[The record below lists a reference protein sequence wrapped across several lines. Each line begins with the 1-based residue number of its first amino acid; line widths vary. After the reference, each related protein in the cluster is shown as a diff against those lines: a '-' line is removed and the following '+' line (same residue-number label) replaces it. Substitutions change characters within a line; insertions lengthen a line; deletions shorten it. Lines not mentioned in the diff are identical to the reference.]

1 MSAVD
6 LATKNLP
13 HWDMTPYFPGLD
25 SSEFNEAVR
34 GIVAQCA
41 DLEQKT
47 GAVTEGAPID
57 DATVAAFEGIQASLN
72 ELIEKTILVQS
83 YVYGFLSVNS
93 RDELAQARASE
104 MQQVMA
110 RLSKAQSRVTSWLG
124 SLDVEA
130 LIATSQ
136 DATEHAFLLRKSKI
150 EAQHMMSQAE
160 EDLAADLTIS
170 GGSAFG
176 KLHDDLAS
184 QILARVERS
193 PGKFEDLPI
202 SEVRN
207 LAMDPDRDV
216 RRRAFEAEIEAWK
229 CWSTSFAATLN
240 GVKGEHGTLAKRR
253 GWDEVLDQSLFQN
266 HVDSTTLDA
275 MMGAAREAFPD
286 IQRYLK
292 AKAKALG
299 LEQLAWY
306 DLTAPLSAN
315 DRTWTWDESVAFVN
329 EQFGSFSPKMRAL
342 SERAFN
348 ENWIDAEPRAG
359 KIGGAFCMEIRN
371 DESRILA
378 NFTPAFDGVSTLGHE
393 LGHAY
398 HNLCLVDATPSQ
410 RSATPMTLAE
420 TASTFCETIMRK
432 AAIANGSEQEQLTI
446 LEGALQDA
454 CGIVVDITSRFLFE
468 QAVFE
473 RRKERELSAD
483 EFCALMLDAQQQ
495 TYGDALDADA
505 LHPYMWAVKGHY
517 YSADFAYYNYPYM
530 FGLLFGLGLYAQF
543 EDDPETFRQNYDAL
557 LASTGNADA
566 TELAANFGFD
576 IQTPEF
582 WKKSLDVIRE
592 DVDRF
597 VELIDRTTA

>member
-1 MSAVD
+1 MSAVNV
-6 LATKNLP
+6 ATKNLP
-13 HWDMTPYFPGLD
+13 HWDMTTFFPSLE
-25 SSEFNEAVR
+25 SPEFNEAVR
-34 GIVAQCA
+34 GVVAQCE
-41 DLEQKT
+41 DLEQKI
-47 GAVTEGAPID
+47 GAVTEGATID
-57 DATVAAFEGIQASLN
+57 EATVAAFEGVQSSVN
-72 ELIEKTILVQS
+72 NLIEKTILVQS
-83 YVYGFLSVNS
+83 YIYGFLSVNS
-93 RDELAQARASE
+93 RDEMAQARASE
-104 MQQVMA
+104 MQKVMA
-110 RLSKAQSRVTSWLG
+110 RLSKVQSRVTSWLG
-124 SLDVEA
+124 SLDIET

-136 DATEHAFLLRKSKI
+136 VAAEHAFLLRKSKI
-150 EAQHMMSQAE
+150 AAQHMMPQAE

-184 QILARVERS
+184 QILAHVERQ
-193 PGKFEDLPI
+193 PGEFEDLPI

-216 RRRAFEAEIEAWK
+216 RRRAFDAEIEAWK
-229 CWSTSFAATLN
+229 FWATPFAATLN

-266 HVDSTTLDA
+266 HVDRTTLDA
-275 MMGAAREAFPD
+275 MMGAARDAFPD

-299 LEQLAWY
+299 LERLAWY
-306 DLTAPLSAN
+306 DLTAPLSTN
-315 DRTWTWDESVAFVN
+315 DRTWPWDESVAFIN

-342 SERAFN
+342 SERAFK
-348 ENWIDAEPRAG
+348 ENWIDAAPRAG
-359 KIGGAFCMEIRN
+359 KIGGAFCMEIRG

-454 CGIVVDITSRFLFE
+454 CGIVVDITSRFRFE
-468 QAVFE
+468 QAVFK

-483 EFCALMLDAQQQ
+483 EFCALMLDAQRQ

-517 YSADFAYYNYPYM
+517 YSSSFAYYNYPYM
-530 FGLLFGLGLYAQF
+530 FGLLFGLGLYAQY
-543 EDDPETFRQNYDAL
+543 EADPETFRQNYDAL

-566 TELAANFGFD
+566 AELAAAFGFD